1 MQNQWLSECLQGD
14 AILAALSESNRTPG
28 GVSNT
33 VEEVYVNHAT
43 AFGGCSRRDYSANHG
58 NHPWAFSNS
67 WNRGSARSESKRL
80 STFNQ
85 ISEASF

>member
-14 AILAALSESNRTPG
+14 AILAAPSESNRTPG

-33 VEEVYVNHAT
+33 VEEVYVKQCDRSWWLFA
-43 AFGGCSRRDYSANHG
+43 RDYSANHG

-67 WNRGSARSESKRL
+67 SNRGSARSE
-80 STFNQ
+80 
-85 ISEASF
+85 